1 VIWLTVTS
9 RAARHYPPHEPH
21 SLKEDEMA
29 TWDNL
34 PIVIA
39 LPLALAAA
47 LMSGNA
53 QARQAVSTF
62 ITEALAPQPA
72 DLGGDPGYLLG
83 TAQEPLWQQP
93 QIQSDP
99 PISFLQ

>member
-1 VIWLTVTS
+1 VTWLTVTS
-9 RAARHYPPHEPH
+9 GTARHDPPHETNR
-21 SLKEDEMA
+21 LKEDEMA

-53 QARQAVSTF
+53 HARQAVSMF
-62 ITEALAPQPA
+62 ITEALAPQTA
-72 DLGGDPGYLLG
+72 DFGGDPGYLLG
-83 TAQEPLWQQP
+83 TAQEPVWPQP
-93 QIQSDP
+93 EP
-99 PISFLQ
+99 PQSFLQ

>member
-1 VIWLTVTS
+1 
-9 RAARHYPPHEPH
+9 
-21 SLKEDEMA
+21 MA

-53 QARQAVSTF
+53 QARQDVSEF
-62 ITEALAPQPA
+62 IAEALAPQPV

-83 TAQEPLWQQP
+83 TAQEPVWPLPAQP
-93 QIQSDP
+93 Q
-99 PISFLQ
+99 SFLQ